1 MLSCVN
7 LLLGRSLESRSCS
20 SRTPQSGPPR
30 SNVHCYAR
38 HRRPQPSH
46 PQVLNSSWWFQLLLG
61 TCNSRGKGLRG
72 VASTAVHVC
81 CRRTRICGVLGTAA
95 VFANS
100 TPAEDLRVTASMKPF
115 SMMSC
120 THTAVYVVRITNANL
135 SNTRPKMAWFVMI
148 FE

>member
-1 MLSCVN
+1 M
-7 LLLGRSLESRSCS
+7 
-20 SRTPQSGPPR
+20 
-30 SNVHCYAR
+30 
-38 HRRPQPSH
+38 
-46 PQVLNSSWWFQLLLG
+46 
-61 TCNSRGKGLRG
+61 
-72 VASTAVHVC
+72 VASTAVHVR
-81 CRRTRICGVLGTAA
+81 CRRARICGGLGAAA

-100 TPAEDLRVTASMKPF
+100 APAAGLPMTASMKPF